1 MTDGKHTVKVTV
13 DGLAQ
18 DAKDAG
24 VTSPKVCFDYY
35 EVTVGGEEKPDC
47 EHKNTE
53 VRNQTDATC
62 TEAGYTGDTVCKDCE
77 VIVKAGTVIE
87 AKGHDAET
95 RNAKEATCTKD
106 GYTGDE
112 VCKVCDTVV
121 EKGTEVKAL
130 GHDFTE
136 WTVEKEPTET
146 EEGLE
151 VRTCEREA
159 VK

>member
-1 MTDGKHTVKVTV
+1 MSHNRRYLKIRFDRWKTYCQSDRRWSGT
-13 DGLAQ
+13 GC
-18 DAKDAG
+18 KDAG

-121 EKGTEVKAL
+121 EKELK
-130 GHDFTE
+130 
-136 WTVEKEPTET
+136 
-146 EEGLE
+146 
-151 VRTCEREA
+151 
-159 VK
+159 